1 MHVLEPRAEFD
12 QFIVGVARW
21 KPNFPDS
28 VVYDE
33 DAIISHLIAKAQ
45 EADPSLSDE
54 DAYSEAV
61 DHFEY
66 NIIGGSGFYGAP
78 VFVSR
83 DHWEVV
89 LLQEQEDAGQA
100 DADQVNQTKE
110 APTPKAHEE
119 E

>member
-21 KPNFPDS
+21 KPHFPAS

-33 DAIISHLIAKAQ
+33 DEIISHLIAKAQ
-45 EADPSLSDE
+45 EANPTLSDE
-54 DAYSEAV
+54 DAYWEAV

-83 DHWEVV
+83 DHWEVI
-89 LLQEQEDAGQA
+89 LIQEQE

-110 APTPKAHEE
+110 DPMPKVHEE